1 VTYTIRDATDD
12 DLPVIKRVLYE
23 AVAWDPSSRLPPM
36 EAVVDHPEMARYH
49 RDWGRRGDLA
59 VVAEQ
64 DGEVVGGALCRLF
77 TDEDHGEGY
86 YDEETPE
93 LGVAV
98 WDAHRGAGLGTR
110 LIAALE
116 QRAVADE
123 LEAMSLSVESA
134 NPARRLYRRLGYET
148 VEVRDGDFLMLKRFG
163 ETNEDKP

>member
-1 VTYTIRDATDD
+1 MTYTISDATDD

-23 AVAWDPSSRLPPM
+23 AVAWDPTSPLPPM
-36 EAVVDHPEMARYH
+36 KMVVDHPELARYH

-59 VVAEQ
+59 VIAER
-64 DGEVVGGALCRLF
+64 DGEVVGGAMCRLF
-77 TDEDHGEGY
+77 TEEDHGYGY
-86 YDEETPE
+86 YDHRTPE

-98 WDAHRGAGLGTR
+98 WEGRGSGLGIS

-134 NPARRLYRRLGYET
+134 NPAHRLYRRLGYET
-148 VEVRDGDFLMLKRFG
+148 VEVRDGDFLMLKRLG
-163 ETNEDKP
+163 ETNEEKP